1 MSNSNLLGQF
11 LIPFTVNKSLG
22 NWGQN
27 LSKSTKL
34 LSLKDLLSS
43 GSSISEVFSRKDF
56 YFPSALP
63 QKKQI
68 SDKLMSFVYDSKQS
82 LFRIQSLLCI
92 RLVGVSIRKV
102 SRFFRR
108 LNNKR
113 RKIFS
118 NIYFCLLCISRS
130 GGVRCET
137 LIELGRQLSDSTNTI
152 EAEIVRLVIGYGR
165 VSSREQ
171 AENTN
176 ALTQQKERLWAYRID
191 KLFCDVQ
198 TGKKDD
204 RHELEEVLRLVYAG
218 KVRTLVIT
226 RIDRLTRSLIKL
238 RKIIEELQKHDVNL
252 VILDQKLDLGTPQG
266 KLMLNMLGFLAEW
279 EVDQLAERVKHGKRH
294 QRSQHFA
301 NASCPWGYQ
310 VIDRQYVLDRTPY
323 LCLLSDRPN
332 NYKELSQVTDPAL
345 LPGRTIAELAR
356 DCIDLFLEFKGIRR
370 ALKVIFAK
378 YGLAKTSAKFNGTD
392 KIFHW
397 TLCGFSRWLNN
408 PVLDGHTAYLQYVIR
423 DGKRVNLP
431 KDKWQIIRD
440 THSDQRLLREGEAA
454 AIETIIQVNS
464 SKGRGCFQT
473 NGAGSGN
480 YRPFAYQIGLV
491 YCGEC
496 GSRCT
501 SKGSGSK
508 AEYLYYACRH
518 AGLGCTNHQGVR
530 RQNIEQGLIEALVE
544 KSQSLSQSD
553 TAIVDPP
560 AEQSGTLARLE
571 TQLAALEQ
579 IPGFNPDIDDLKQK
593 LQQQIADE
601 KNPFLSKERV
611 SDRSVEELIRA
622 GNNLAIWHLL
632 TPDEKVEIY
641 PKLVKKIYLRDGQVA
656 SVVFNQ

>member
-1 MSNSNLLGQF
+1 MLDFWVSQTIGARVRDQLWLRGIVSNRKRFREVSRVIGKILGR
-11 LIPFTVNKSLG
+11 KSKIFANIYSWLC
-22 NWGQN
+22 
-27 LSKSTKL
+27 SISP
-34 LSLKDLLSS
+34 S
-43 GSSISEVFSRKDF
+43 GS
-56 YFPSALP
+56 
-63 QKKQI
+63 
-68 SDKLMSFVYDSKQS
+68 
-82 LFRIQSLLCI
+82 
-92 RLVGVSIRKV
+92 
-102 SRFFRR
+102 
-108 LNNKR
+108 
-113 RKIFS
+113 
-118 NIYFCLLCISRS
+118 IYPR
-130 GGVRCET
+130 T
-137 LIELGRQLSDSTNTI
+137 LIELVQKPPYSISSI

-176 ALTQQKERLWAYRID
+176 ALAQQIERLWAYGVNEVYYDI
-191 KLFCDVQ
+191 Q
-198 TGKKDD
+198 TGRKDN
-204 RHELEEVLRLVYAG
+204 RPQWQIVIRLAREG
-218 KVRTLVIT
+218 KLGTLVLT
-226 RIDRLTRSLIKL
+226 RIDRLTRSLVTL
-238 RKIIEELQKHDVNL
+238 RKIIQELQKYDVNL
-252 VILDQKLDLGTPQG
+252 VILDQKLDLSTPQG
-266 KLMLNMLGFLAEW
+266 KLMLNMLGLLAEW
-279 EVDQLAERVKHGKRH
+279 EVDLLSERVQHGKRH
-294 QRSQHFA
+294 QRSQRWA

-310 VIDRQYVLDRTPY
+310 VIDRQYVLDQTPF
-323 LCLLSDRPN
+323 LCLLSDRPD

-356 DCIDLFLEFKGIRR
+356 DCINLFLEFKGIRR
-370 ALKVIFAK
+370 ALKAIFAK

-392 KIFHW
+392 KVFHW
-397 TLCGFSRWLNN
+397 TLRGFSLWLNN
-408 PVLDGHTAYLQYVIR
+408 PVLDGHTAYLQYVVT

-431 KDKWQIIRD
+431 KDKWQLIPD
-440 THSDQRLLREGEAA
+440 THPEQRLLREGEAV
-454 AIETIIQVNS
+454 AIETIIQANS

-473 NGAGSGN
+473 NGAGSDN

-530 RQNIEQGLIEALVE
+530 RQNIEQALIEALVE

-553 TAIVDPP
+553 IAIVDPP

-601 KNPFLSKERV
+601 KNPFLSVDKV
-611 SDRSVEELIRA
+611 CDRSVEELIRA

-632 TPDEKVEIY
+632 SNDEKVEIY